1 MGDAGRVER
10 TVYELQ
16 TSVRPGNSG
25 GPLMLDSGL
34 VAGVIFAASSTD
46 DGIGYAI
53 ASTEVLPWVE
63 VALGQTVA
71 VSTLTCTA

>member
-1 MGDAGRVER
+1 MNRPHIER
-10 TVYELQ
+10 
-16 TSVRPGNSG
+16 SVSLG
-25 GPLMLDSGL
+25 
-34 VAGVIFAASSTD
+34 IFAASSTD